1 MEATSSKTG
10 ALAAEVQRAID
21 VLPASHRIE
30 PQDGELVDNPRDGY
44 IRLQDWAF
52 IQGFTF
58 VKESTWA
65 ERWVLHCIHHHDR
78 TRDYRKT
85 EEKDRKRA
93 WTSIHA
99 IGITMTYKLSFFL
112 AHRT

>member
-10 ALAAEVQRAID
+10 ALAAEIQRAIED
-21 VLPASHRIE
+21 LPASRRIE
-30 PQDGELVDNPRDGY
+30 PKDGELVDNPRDGY
-44 IRLQDWAF
+44 IHLQDWVF
-52 IQGFTF
+52 IQGFAF

-65 ERWVLHCIHHHDR
+65 ERWVLHCIHHNHT

-85 EEKDRKRA
+85 EEKDRKCA

-99 IGITMTYKLSFFL
+99 MGIIMTYKLSFFL
-112 AHRT
+112 ANRT